1 MFQQG
6 SSSALSRWLSRTRQ
20 IWFTLYAS
28 VAVFLVYTCIY
39 SFRKTFTAATFSGQE
54 FAGVSYKSWL
64 VIAQVVGYALSKFIG
79 IKVIAELKS
88 TSRATGILLMSG
100 LAVASWFF
108 FAITPAP
115 YNIIFLFTNGM
126 PLGLIWGM
134 VLGYLEGRRVTE
146 VLGAGLSVSFI
157 FSAGLCKTLG
167 AYLLR
172 DWHVSEVWMPFTAG
186 LVFGVPLLF
195 FLFFLNQL
203 PPPSALDEQLR
214 TKRQPMNAQD
224 RLLFTKTFL
233 PGIILFVAAY
243 MLFTLFRD
251 VRDNFSAEVWGTLG
265 YRDPAIFTRTEA
277 PIAILTLIIMGSLI
291 VIKNNHTAL
300 VAIHLIIIAGMVL
313 LGVATFLFDRQ
324 LISAPVWMTLIG
336 LGLYLGYVPFNSIFF
351 DRLIAAFQYAGT
363 IGFIMYVA
371 DSFGYLGSV
380 SVLFYKEFGL
390 AELSWL
396 QFFIQSGY
404 VVSVVGTL
412 LIFSSMIYFI
422 QKKKNWS
429 VSVST
434 GNSPYRLN

>member
-1 MFQQG
+1 MFRQG
-6 SSSALSRWLSRTRQ
+6 SSSALSRWLSRTSQ

-54 FAGVSYKSWL
+54 FAGISYKSWL

-88 TSRATGILLMSG
+88 SSRATGILLMSG

-157 FSAGLCKTLG
+157 FSAGLCKTVG

-172 DWHVSEVWMPFTAG
+172 DWHVSEGWMPFTAG

-404 VVSVVGTL
+404 VVSLVGTV

-429 VSVST
+429 ASVST
-434 GNSPYRLN
+434 GNSPYRPN

>member
-1 MFQQG
+1 M
-6 SSSALSRWLSRTRQ
+6 
-20 IWFTLYAS
+20 WFTLYAS

>member
-1 MFQQG
+1 MFIQENN
-6 SSSALSRWLSRTRQ
+6 SAISRWLSRTNQ
-20 IWFTLYAS
+20 VWFTLYAS

-157 FSAGLCKTLG
+157 FSAGLCKTVG

-224 RLLFTKTFL
+224 RLLFTQTFL

-313 LGVATFLFDRQ
+313 LGGATFLFDHQ

-404 VVSVVGTL
+404 AVSIIGTV
-412 LIFSSMIYFI
+412 LIFCSMIYFI
-422 QKKKNWS
+422 QKKKTWT
-429 VSVST
+429 VSAST
-434 GNSPYRLN
+434 NGPCM